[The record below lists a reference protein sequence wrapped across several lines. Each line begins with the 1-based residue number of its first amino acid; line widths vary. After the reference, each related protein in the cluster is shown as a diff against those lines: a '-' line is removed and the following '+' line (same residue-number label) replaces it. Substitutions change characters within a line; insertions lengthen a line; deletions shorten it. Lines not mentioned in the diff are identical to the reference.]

1 MDFTK
6 GGGGL
11 LLDSR
16 NLAGRALT
24 ATRSRL
30 LEASILRRG
39 LEAPSYLISYSVTRT
54 QKLIAITATP
64 KQHFSHWGFT

>member
-1 MDFTK
+1 
-6 GGGGL
+6 L

-30 LEASILRRG
+30 LEASILRKDF
-39 LEAPSYLISYSVTRT
+39 EAPSYLISYSVTRI

-64 KQHFSHWGFT
+64 KHHFSRWGFT